1 MFVHKI
7 VLGMAT
13 TALLGSCSMMM
24 GGGTTYTFKHNPNAA
39 DPAAV
44 GKAVATMKD
53 GMVSTTLSVSGL
65 TPGKAYIAHYH
76 AFGPASSTD
85 PCASNGP
92 VTLGFP
98 GFMADAGGNAAVTVS
113 GDMAKIAGDMGAY
126 INVHYA
132 SDPSVVPI
140 CAPVKMTKG

>member
-1 MFVHKI
+1 MIVQKS
-7 VLGMAT
+7 VLGLFTAT
-13 TALLGSCSMMM
+13 LLGSCSMMM
-24 GGGTTYTFKHNPNAA
+24 GQGTTYNFKHNPNAA
-39 DPAAV
+39 DPAAM
-44 GKAVATMKD
+44 GRAVATMD
-53 GMVSTTLSVSGL
+53 GSMVSTTLSLSGL

-85 PCASNGP
+85 PCASSGP

-98 GFMADAGGNAAVTVS
+98 NFSADANGNASVTVK
-113 GDMAKIAGDMGAY
+113 GDMTKIMGDMGAY

>member
-1 MFVHKI
+1 MFGKL

-24 GGGTTYTFKHNPNAA
+24 GQPMTYTFKHNANTA
-39 DPAAV
+39 DPMAM
-44 GKAVATMKD
+44 GRAVATMS
-53 GMVSTTLSVSGL
+53 GSVVTTTLSVSGL
-65 TPGKAYIAHYH
+65 TPNKAYIAHYH
-76 AFGPASSTD
+76 AFGPGSSTD

-92 VTLGFP
+92 VSAGFP
-98 GFMADAGGNAAVTVS
+98 NFTADASGNASVTLS
-113 GDMAKIAGDMGAY
+113 TEMAKIAGDLGAY